1 MTLNIKT
8 LTTPS
13 KKAEIIRARPKYFL
27 SQEVRLKQK
36 KKKYKLSV
44 PEWEKTHHVN
54 NMHEKLVRLYAYGKR

>member
-27 SQEVRLKQK
+27 SQEVQLTQ
-36 KKKYKLSV
+36 KKYKLFV

-54 NMHEKLVRLYAYGKR
+54 NMHEKLVRLYAYDKR